1 MRFRDLDLNL
11 LIALDALI
19 EEQSVSGA
27 AERLHLSQSAVS
39 GSLARLRAALG
50 DELLLQRG
58 RRMIPTQRATELAA
72 AVKDILQAIDR
83 RILTPETFDPATSTR
98 AFSIMASD
106 FALAVGLA
114 PALRAMH
121 RIAPNIRLE
130 VLPLGLDPVGQLERG
145 EVSLLVMPDIY
156 VPRDTPQRPAFAD
169 HYVCVAWTGNTELGS
184 DTIPL
189 EALTTLPQVVV
200 EFHRQRSAT
209 PFRWVHEQLG
219 HPLRRE
225 LTVSSY
231 GVVPFLIPGTQRIS
245 LMHSRLAAVYAKV
258 LPLRILQLPIDI
270 PGIFEVI
277 QWQRSNETDD
287 ALMWVVDVIATNA
300 GAPDDD
306 RQVDGTRPQA
316 SRVET
321 S

>member
-1 MRFRDLDLNL
+1 
-11 LIALDALI
+11 
-19 EEQSVSGA
+19 
-27 AERLHLSQSAVS
+27 
-39 GSLARLRAALG
+39 
-50 DELLLQRG
+50 
-58 RRMIPTQRATELAA
+58 
-72 AVKDILQAIDR
+72 
-83 RILTPETFDPATSTR
+83 
-98 AFSIMASD
+98 
-106 FALAVGLA
+106 
-114 PALRAMH
+114 
-121 RIAPNIRLE
+121 
-130 VLPLGLDPVGQLERG
+130 
-145 EVSLLVMPDIY
+145 
-156 VPRDTPQRPAFAD
+156 
-169 HYVCVAWTGNTELGS
+169 
-184 DTIPL
+184 
-189 EALTTLPQVVV
+189 
-200 EFHRQRSAT
+200 
-209 PFRWVHEQLG
+209 VHEQLG

-316 SRVET
+316 SREET